1 MAKKV
6 INSYYEFDPVLGK
19 VSVLGYHKLSD
30 FFLITNVTTNTI
42 IYNFADNTLG
52 GTITYSELDEK
63 STVDLTLDTNTLG
76 TMSNTD
82 TLQIIV
88 DTGEMKME
96 VSDSLLDPVHK
107 IRVSTPENLIDTDF
121 EYGLQ
126 PTKWETLEL
135 ANNVPSFYTSDGDL
149 SLTIIDTV
157 EAVSNSAI
165 ITVYCSED
173 HALPVGTP
181 IDVQGLSSRT
191 AEGKFLISASP
202 TTKSF
207 TYSATAVQTATGE
220 IGSIYTTITPG
231 TFYTG
236 SQIPFNPSNGI
247 VTDEGD
253 PSSTITVT
261 TEDPHGFAVGNQ
273 FYMLNTVGGKGI
285 KLTDTTTLLAPDGRP
300 YVDHQDDLTTTITP
314 DLSKTETKQMKSRY
328 SHKFSSTDVDV
339 GNNNIT
345 WTAHGLRNNDVLFYM
360 PGVGDTAIGGLG
372 RFQRYRV
379 YYVDANTI
387 GLRVSE
393 NSGKIPFSSSGTSN
407 YGQHSLHL
415 AYEVRRTYAPYR
427 NSYCYVYTAYS
438 YYGGNRSGWD
448 LRSVFNGGY
457 GLGYT
462 SGQTVKWVCFS
473 DRSQTSQYDP
483 HYYVGYAYTPRYSGN
498 FNFVTSG
505 GTNTFNRYNIFED
518 FTRFSTVNYNYITLY
533 SSTGQIRAQKY
544 YYRGTYNYYPT
555 ANTEFYCPMVVD
567 TDGDSLYASNHGLNS
582 GETISITTASGNL
595 LRQHVGSTSPTNTS
609 NYANI
614 ADGDYSVDVISNNRF
629 KVSGKRLS
637 EATGSYTIEGITSNP
652 TANSFHIAKHGLNS
666 NTTVIPTVIN
676 GGVFPTTNS
685 GQIIPN
691 SSSTSSG
698 TNVQSW
704 GVLNTKISS
713 WMGANTS
720 GLQDMVTATNE
731 NSTRVFN
738 SGVASGNSSMTY
750 YDLHYTTNSN
760 YYSTL
765 GTVNAPN
772 TNLYMK
778 NLKSTRPYNIL
789 SGTTAA
795 DRQNLVV
802 ATDWTPNANLPYY
815 FWTRESNR
823 ASASEYWYGYFR
835 DGFGLPSQGSMA
847 YSNNINQ
854 QTVTV
859 GGNTYKYA
867 LTAMKHVRSG
877 CKSTVAIRGY
887 FMNTSDWNIH
897 TTNAGMTRSTNNNT
911 YWYGYWNG
919 SSSYR
924 WKDIIEFG
932 LVFSLLET
940 DTKFNVV
947 GDYTGF
953 MTDLLT
959 DFDTNYQ
966 YPSLISGNQYIADII
981 SGDRIALKSGGVTV
995 NLTDSGTKEFQ
1006 FQTKAELGIID
1017 GTYTASSVTEDTFA
1031 FNSTSKVFGTTIDLD
1046 ATTVNSD
1053 YLIQVNSSGT
1063 HSLITGTQI
1072 TYSSNSNT
1080 ALSNLADATTYYIVA
1095 IDDQWIALCA
1105 TADDAVNRDN
1115 YIQITAGTG
1124 VHKISTSSILGV
1136 AEADGTVAVETG
1148 SNVLKGTGTLFKR
1161 YFKTGDTIYIK
1172 DTTNNP
1178 GELVERNVT
1187 SISDDS
1193 RLTVNQSVDF
1203 TNPTAKH
1210 FLETKVYT
1218 KPDGFSVHRPFDGG
1232 VEIAA
1237 GTSPYSQVMRQT
1249 RKYFRYQSGK
1259 GIQTSLAINFN
1270 PPVTLETLSGT
1281 GGLTPSPV
1289 TRVVT
1294 NDSTSAYIFDSGTP
1308 NDNIILYRGGTY
1320 TFTVNTAG
1328 HPFYFTT
1335 DDNTG
1340 FVSGTYVG
1348 EYTSGVT
1355 GSRVD
1360 NGTVTFVVPGD
1371 APSTLYYQCA
1381 NHQGMNGTIQI
1392 EDFATNQATANTKYP
1407 HRLKVGSL
1415 ITVANASDTAYNG
1428 NTSVSEIVDDF
1439 TFKYGMTTNIT
1450 TSVPNGIIKYNMN
1463 GYSGAETRAGMYDFQ
1478 NGFFFEF
1485 DGNILYCCR
1494 RSSVTQ
1500 LSGTVSLV
1508 KNSGKVVGT
1517 NKANFTGQLSVGEYI
1532 VLRGQS
1538 YKITKIASKNELYVQ
1553 PQFKGL
1559 STSGAI
1565 VTKTEDVKVAQS
1577 DWNLDKCDGS
1587 GSDGFVL
1594 NINKIQMAYMD
1605 YSWYGAGKI
1614 RFGFKDAHGHVR
1626 YVHQFIH
1633 NNRLDEAYMRSGNI
1647 PAKYEIESGAS
1658 PDYAPTLFHWGTSV
1672 IMDGTFDD
1680 DKAYLFTAPSK
1691 SLSFTNGETSSVST
1705 SGNSSLYYQYNWQR
1719 RSYDW
1724 WVRIPVSSANADEFY
1739 SGLTLYTADGA
1750 LNGEEI
1756 DYTQYSG
1763 GTFYNYIYITRSRN
1777 TPAVYPSVTSGTALS
1792 LGAPAA
1798 GGSDTDVNLG
1808 TDIIPLVSL
1817 RLAPSVDANLSG
1829 NLGERDIINRMQL
1842 QLNQVGLILT
1852 HDCEVK
1858 LILNGDVSSPV
1869 WANVANPSLSQ
1880 LIKHTSGDTVT
1891 GGTEV
1896 FSFRATGG
1904 ATDAAGKKLSN
1915 ASNFDLGDIIDMGN
1929 SILGGDGTFP
1939 NGPDILTVAV
1949 QVVDTGGIGASNPFT
1964 TSGRVTWSESQA

>member
-6 INSYYEFDPVLGK
+6 INSYYEFDPVLGT

-42 IYNFADNTLG
+42 IYNFSDANLG
-52 GTITYSELDEK
+52 GTISFEHTSEK
-63 STVDLTLDTNTLG
+63 SIVNLTLDTNSLG
-76 TMSNTD
+76 TMATTD
-82 TLQIIV
+82 VLQIIV
-88 DTGEMKME
+88 DTGEMKVE
-96 VSDSLLDPVHK
+96 VADSLLDPVHK
-107 IRVSTPENLIDTDF
+107 VRVSTPENLIDTDF

-135 ANNVPSFYTSDGDL
+135 SNNVPSFYTSDGDL
-149 SLTIIDTV
+149 SLSIVDTV
-157 EAVSNSAI
+157 ETVSNSNI
-165 ITVYCSED
+165 VTVYCSED
-173 HALPVGTP
+173 HSLPVGTP

-191 AEGKFLISASP
+191 AEGKFLIAAVP

-207 TYSATAVQTATGE
+207 TYTANSVQSSTGE

-236 SQIPFNPSNGI
+236 SQIPFDPSTGI

-261 TEDPHGFAVGNQ
+261 TEDPHGFEVGNQ

-285 KLTDTTTLLAPDGRP
+285 KMTNTTTVLAPDGRP
-300 YVDHQDDLTTTITP
+300 YVDYEDDLTKTITP
-314 DLSKTETKQMKSRY
+314 DLTQTETKQMKSRY

-339 GNNNIT
+339 GNNEIT
-345 WTAHGLRNNDVLFYM
+345 WTSHGLKNNDVLFYM
-360 PGVGDTAIGGLG
+360 PAVGDTAIGGLG

-379 YYVDANTI
+379 YYVNANTI
-387 GLRVSE
+387 RLRSSE
-393 NSGKIPFSSSGTSN
+393 GASAINFSSAGTSN
-407 YGQHSLHL
+407 YGKHSLHL
-415 AYEVRRTYAPYR
+415 AYEIRRLYVPRR
-427 NSYCYVYTAYS
+427 NSYCYAYS
-438 YYGGNRSGWD
+438 AQGYYGGNRSGWD
-448 LRSVFNGGY
+448 LRQTFDGGY

-473 DRSQTSQYDP
+473 DRSSSSQYDP
-483 HYYVGYAYTPRYSGN
+483 HYYVGVAYTPRYSSY
-498 FNFVTSG
+498 FNFVSSG
-505 GTNTFNRYNIFED
+505 GVNTPNKYNIFED
-518 FTRFSTVNYNYITLY
+518 FTRFSTRNYTYLTLY
-533 SSTGQIRAQKY
+533 SSTGQIRGQKS

-567 TDGDSLYASNHGLNS
+567 TDGDSLYSSTHGLIQGGS
-582 GETISITTASGNL
+582 ISITTASGNL
-595 LRQHVGSTSPTNTS
+595 LKQHTGSTSTTNSTNVS
-609 NYANI
+609 NL
-614 ADGDYSVDVISNNRF
+614 ADGDYTVDVISPDRF
-629 KVSGKRLS
+629 KLSGKRLS
-637 EATGSYTIEGITSNP
+637 EATGTYNIQGVSSNP
-652 TANSFHIAKHGLNS
+652 TANTFHISKHGLNT
-666 NTTVIPTVIN
+666 NTTVIPTAIN

-685 GQIIPN
+685 GQILPN
-691 SSSTSSG
+691 SSLASSG

-704 GVLNTKISS
+704 GVLNTKIAS
-713 WMGANTS
+713 WMGSNTA
-720 GLQDMVTATNE
+720 GLQNMVTANNE

-738 SGVASGNSSMTY
+738 TGVSSGNSSMTY
-750 YDLHYTTNSN
+750 YDLHYTTNTA

-765 GTVNAPN
+765 GSVNAPN
-772 TNLYMK
+772 TNLYVK
-778 NLKSTRPYNIL
+778 NLKSTRPYNIF
-789 SGTTAA
+789 SGTTAS
-795 DRQNLVV
+795 DRNNLVV
-802 ATDWTPNANLPYY
+802 ATDWSPNVNLPYY
-815 FWTRESNR
+815 FWTRESGR
-823 ASASEYWYGYFR
+823 ATSSEYWYGYFR
-835 DGFGLPSQGSMA
+835 DGFGLPSAGSMS

-854 QTVTV
+854 QTLTV

-867 LTAMKHVRSG
+867 LTVMKHARSG
-877 CKSTVAIRGY
+877 CNSTVAIRGY
-887 FMNTSDWNIH
+887 FMNTSDWNIY

-932 LVFSLLET
+932 LVFSLGES
-940 DTKFNVV
+940 DTKFNVI

-966 YPSLISGNQYIADII
+966 YPSLVAGNEYIADVI
-981 SGDRIALKSGGVTV
+981 SNDRIALKSGGVTV
-995 NLTDSGTKEFQ
+995 NLTNSGTKDFQ

-1017 GTYTASSVTEDTFA
+1017 GTYSAASVTENNFA
-1031 FNSTSKVFGTTIDLD
+1031 FNTTSKVFGTTIELD

-1053 YLIQVNSSGT
+1053 YLIQVNNSGAHT
-1063 HSLITGTQI
+1063 LITGTQV
-1072 TYSSNSNT
+1072 TYNVNSNT
-1080 ALSNLADATTYYIVA
+1080 ALTNLTDATTYYVVA

-1105 TADDAVNRDN
+1105 TAEDAINRDN

-1124 VHKISTSSILGV
+1124 VHKISTASILGV
-1136 AEADGTVAVETG
+1136 AEADGTVAAETG

-1172 DTTNNP
+1172 DATNSP
-1178 GELVERNVT
+1178 GELIQRQVT

-1193 RLTVNQSVDF
+1193 KLTINQNLDF
-1203 TNPTAKH
+1203 TNSAAKH

-1270 PPVTLETLSGT
+1270 PPVTLEGLSGT

-1294 NDSTSAYIFDSGTP
+1294 NDATGAYVFDAGTP

-1320 TFTVNTAG
+1320 TFTVNATG
-1328 HPFYFTT
+1328 HPFYITT
-1335 DDNTG
+1335 DDGTG
-1340 FVSGTYVG
+1340 FVAGNYVG

-1360 NGTVTFVVPGD
+1360 SGTLTFVVPAD
-1371 APSTLYYQCA
+1371 APDTLYYQCG
-1381 NHQGMNGTIQI
+1381 NHQAMFGTIQI
-1392 EDFATNQATANTKYP
+1392 ENFATNQATATTKYP
-1407 HRLKVGSL
+1407 HRLKVGSN
-1415 ITVANASDTAYNG
+1415 ITVSNSSDTAYNG
-1428 NTSVSEIVDDF
+1428 DTTVDEIVDDF
-1439 TFKYGMTTNIT
+1439 TFKYGMTRNIT
-1450 TSVPNGIIKYNMN
+1450 TSVPNGVIKYNMN
-1463 GYSGAETRAGMYDFQ
+1463 GYSGAATRAGMYDFQ

-1485 DGNILYCCR
+1485 DGNILYSCR

-1508 KNSGKVVGT
+1508 NNSGKVVG
-1517 NKANFTGQLSVGEYI
+1517 NSSSNFTGQLTKGDYI

-1538 YKITKIASKNELYVQ
+1538 YKITKISSKNEMYIQ

-1577 DWNLDKCDGS
+1577 DWNLDKCDGT
-1587 GSDGFVL
+1587 GPDGFVL

-1626 YVHQFIH
+1626 YVHQFVH

-1647 PAKYEIESGAS
+1647 PAKYEIESGAA

-1691 SLSFTNGETSSVST
+1691 SLSFTNGETSSVNT
-1705 SGNSSLYYQYNWQR
+1705 SGASSLYYQYNWQR

-1724 WVRIPVSSANADEFY
+1724 WVRIPVSSANSDKFY
-1739 SGLTLYTADGA
+1739 SGLTLYTADGV
-1750 LNGEEI
+1750 LNGQEI

-1763 GTFYNYIYITRSRN
+1763 GTFYNYIYITRSRS
-1777 TPAVYPSVTSGTALS
+1777 TPASYPSVASGTALS

-1817 RLAPSVDANLSG
+1817 RLAPSVDGNLSG

-1858 LILNGDVSSPV
+1858 LILNGDVSSPI
-1869 WANVANPSLSQ
+1869 WTNVDNPSLSQ
-1880 LIKHTSGDTVT
+1880 LIKHTAGDTIT

-1904 ATDAAGKKLSN
+1904 ATDANGKKLSN